1 MNEAVGVTSWGTGFK
16 SAPVKVN
23 MEASRK
29 QSEFIVTPRP
39 DYLLFHGIVLVQDPR
54 EPPSLTFLLQ
64 HFFLGGWGGR
74 KEGGRGKAQI
84 S

>member
-1 MNEAVGVTSWGTGFK
+1 MA
-16 SAPVKVN
+16 
-23 MEASRK
+23 R
-29 QSEFIVTPRP
+29 
-39 DYLLFHGIVLVQDPR
+39 LFPFYGIVLVQDPG

-64 HFFLGGWGGR
+64 HFFSGGWGER